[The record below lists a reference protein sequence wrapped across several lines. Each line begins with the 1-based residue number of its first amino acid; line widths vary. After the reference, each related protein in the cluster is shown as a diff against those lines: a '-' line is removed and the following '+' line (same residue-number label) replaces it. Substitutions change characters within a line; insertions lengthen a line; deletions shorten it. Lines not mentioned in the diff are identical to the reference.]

1 MAGLATL
8 HVKQVPPDY
17 FARTPSQA
25 KGSLSLDVCYVSVQ
39 ISGRMVTLAVDLK
52 DWIVGISDC
61 STDSFVTVSPFWEI
75 IARKQ
80 KDVFCKVSNI

>member
-25 KGSLSLDVCYVSVQ
+25 KGNLGLDVCYVLSTN
-39 ISGRMVTLAVDLK
+39 IWK
-52 DWIVGISDC
+52 DGDIGC
-61 STDSFVTVSPFWEI
+61 
-75 IARKQ
+75 
-80 KDVFCKVSNI
+80 